1 MSVVSSDVRNVAII
15 GHNETGKT
23 TLVEQMLFYAN
34 VISRA
39 ETIDS
44 GKTTSDYTEEEISNK
59 ISIHASLASFQWE
72 AKQLNIVD
80 TPGTSGFIG
89 ETIAAFR
96 ATEGALMLV
105 DGRVGAQIETIKLW
119 RRLDDL
125 NKPRAIFI
133 NKMDRDH
140 ADYTKVLEELKE
152 SFKATL
158 VPVTIPMGSGK
169 DFKGIINLIENK
181 AYFANPGEKETVG
194 EIPAEYADLA
204 EEYRTMLIESA
215 AEGADDLIEKYF
227 EEMTLEIDDIRRG
240 LQEGLHENRVVPVLC
255 GASGAG
261 SGLIGLMNFIANN
274 FPNPLGYVH
283 PVVG

>member
-39 ETIDS
+39 ETIDG
-44 GKTTSDYTEEEISNK
+44 GKTNSDYTEEEISNK
-59 ISIHASLASFQWE
+59 ISIHASLDVFQKE
-72 AKQLNIVD
+72 AKQLNLAD

-194 EIPAEYADLA
+194 EIPA
-204 EEYRTMLIESA
+204 
-215 AEGADDLIEKYF
+215 
-227 EEMTLEIDDIRRG
+227 
-240 LQEGLHENRVVPVLC
+240 
-255 GASGAG
+255 
-261 SGLIGLMNFIANN
+261 
-274 FPNPLGYVH
+274 
-283 PVVG
+283 